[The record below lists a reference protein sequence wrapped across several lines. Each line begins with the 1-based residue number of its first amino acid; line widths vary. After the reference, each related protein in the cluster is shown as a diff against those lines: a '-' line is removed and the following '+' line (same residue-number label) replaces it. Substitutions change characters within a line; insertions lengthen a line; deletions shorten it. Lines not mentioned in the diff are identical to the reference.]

1 MHKISISSK
10 ATRCQQMCLNV
21 KERFMTSSFTKA
33 NHPVVN
39 ILRLDKVCGIIFILS
54 LLCTYL
60 LPIYTHWA
68 LTQIVD
74 SSESHPLHPRWW
86 NNGRINPPKLCE
98 EIDRF
103 NKVLKKGQNGHL
115 LEILMVMVSSVKG
128 PLLGILI
135 HRGSYH
141 NFEQKTNVLLKSSL
155 KNKKEKKKCKN
166 CPKMKCKRDLIDKWL

>member
-1 MHKISISSK
+1 MVGS
-10 ATRCQQMCLNV
+10 
-21 KERFMTSSFTKA
+21 
-33 NHPVVN
+33 
-39 ILRLDKVCGIIFILS
+39 
-54 LLCTYL
+54 
-60 LPIYTHWA
+60 
-68 LTQIVD
+68 
-74 SSESHPLHPRWW
+74 
-86 NNGRINPPKLCE
+86 NPPKLCE

-155 KNKKEKKKCKN
+155 KNKKEKKKWKN